1 MTMMGMSSCPDGHHC
16 DNGSLCVENPE
27 DEGSYY
33 CDCEESSLN
42 DTVAGLSC
50 EHVATDYCT
59 FAKEV
64 SAVSFCTNH
73 GTCKAEVS
81 PESAHLGCICPDEY
95 VGDHCQFV
103 KGTPIPDNWPGQ
115 SPNVSTA
122 SGNSNVKGGVT
133 AAIVLICLGCVGV
146 LAFLVYTRKKSL
158 GGVGLRSPEILEL
171 DADGDVLKEAM
182 SSRNGSGKFSSA
194 RPEQEMSSRNGSGKL
209 STAEFELEADGD
221 VLKQAIALSPDK
233 AANFDDVNISSPDN
247 APDDEDKDLV

>member
-1 MTMMGMSSCPDGHHC
+1 
-16 DNGSLCVENPE
+16 V
-27 DEGSYY
+27 
-33 CDCEESSLN
+33 
-42 DTVAGLSC
+42 
-50 EHVATDYCT
+50 
-59 FAKEV
+59 
-64 SAVSFCTNH
+64 
-73 GTCKAEVS
+73 EVS

-95 VGDHCQFV
+95 EGDHCQFV
-103 KGTPIPDNWPGQ
+103 KGTPIPNNWPGQ
-115 SPNVSTA
+115 SPNVSTE

-133 AAIVLICLGCVGV
+133 AAIVLICLGFVGV

-182 SSRNGSGKFSSA
+182 SSRNGSGNFSSA

-221 VLKQAIALSPDK
+221 VLKQAIAQSPDK
-233 AANFDDVNISSPDN
+233 TANFDDVNISSPDN